1 MGADVMTRRLFTDSG
16 TGLECGVKRWS
27 EGVRLYLPLKEEAFI
42 KMSLLTYEKALI
54 MTYSSYKSDQLINQK
69 LINVGFSRQ
78 VSCSFTTVNMSVMSS
93 ICKTLKVK

>member
-1 MGADVMTRRLFTDSG
+1 M
-16 TGLECGVKRWS
+16 
-27 EGVRLYLPLKEEAFI
+27 YLPLKEEAFI

>member
-1 MGADVMTRRLFTDSG
+1 MGADVMTWCLFTDSG
-16 TGLECGVKRWS
+16 TGLGCGVKRCS
-27 EGVRLYLPLKEEAFI
+27 GRVRLYLPLKEEAFI
-42 KMSLLTYEKALI
+42 KMLLLTCEKALI

-78 VSCSFTTVNMSVMSS
+78 LSCSFTTVNTSVMCS